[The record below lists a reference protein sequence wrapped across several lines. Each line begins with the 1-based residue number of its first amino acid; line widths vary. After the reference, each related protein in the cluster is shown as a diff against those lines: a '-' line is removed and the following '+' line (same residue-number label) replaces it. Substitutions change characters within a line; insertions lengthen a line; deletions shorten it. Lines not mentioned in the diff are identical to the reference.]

1 MRLIS
6 CHVENFGCLHEF
18 DYIFKDGVN
27 VICRENGWG
36 KSTFA
41 AFLLAMFYGL
51 PSKGKRGQT
60 LSAEAGFSAM
70 NARAAYR
77 PWQGGVFGGRLVFE
91 AGGRIYEAARLF
103 GERESQDEFDLR
115 DLETNLPSFD
125 YSPDLGKELF
135 RVDRES
141 FVRTVFTAQ
150 QDCRT
155 RPTDDVNALITDLAR
170 NAGDM
175 ESYASAQKR
184 LKEAA
189 NRLTPRRASGRI
201 HRLEERIEEL
211 ERSTAASAGIEE
223 SIALCDQKRAN
234 WIAKRANWKTSSSV
248 LKKRFPRR
256 NKTRKMRQIWKGP
269 IRAFRQSIRSGR
281 AFTGQTYAEVKE
293 CRQHRHFFRAASH
306 RAQRRI
312 SFCKAAGRS
321 NGWKNVCRYRCSL
334 KKSRRD

>member
-18 DYIFKDGVN
+18 DYIFTDGVN

-51 PSKGKRGQT
+51 PSKGKRGKT
-60 LSAEAGFSAM
+60 LSEEAGFSAM

-77 PWQGGVFGGRLVFE
+77 PWQGGVFGGQLVFE

-175 ESYASAQKR
+175 ESYAFAQKR

-223 SIALCDQKRAN
+223 SIALCDQKKSELDRKKSELENEQQRLEEAISAAEQNQENAADMERAD
-234 WIAKRANWKTSSSV
+234 
-248 LKKRFPRR
+248 
-256 NKTRKMRQIWKGP
+256 
-269 IRAFRQSIRSGR
+269 QSIQAKHKIWQSLYRTNLRRSEGMQTASAFFPGR
-281 AFTGQTYAEVKE
+281 IPSRAEADLFLQS
-293 CRQHRHFFRAASH
+293 CR
-306 RAQRRI
+306 
-312 SFCKAAGRS
+312 
-321 NGWKNVCRYRCSL
+321 
-334 KKSRRD
+334 

>member
-18 DYIFKDGVN
+18 DYIFTDGVN

-51 PSKGKRGQT
+51 PSKGKRGKT
-60 LSAEAGFSAM
+60 LSEEAGFSAM

-211 ERSTAASAGIEE
+211 ERSTAAS
-223 SIALCDQKRAN
+223 DRK
-234 WIAKRANWKTSSSV
+234 SV
-248 LKKRFPRR
+248 
-256 NKTRKMRQIWKGP
+256 
-269 IRAFRQSIRSGR
+269 
-281 AFTGQTYAEVKE
+281 V
-293 CRQHRHFFRAASH
+293 
-306 RAQRRI
+306 
-312 SFCKAAGRS
+312 
-321 NGWKNVCRYRCSL
+321 
-334 KKSRRD
+334 